1 MAAKKNSRAPR
12 IDAIRLEA
20 LTDGDAT
27 LLSANENVFGER
39 FDAADLSGRD
49 LNGASFTECEF
60 LDLLAHEADLRGTS
74 FADTRFERLNAPI
87 FAAPRSRFRDV
98 GIEASRIGSA
108 EFFDANWQ
116 SVHITGCKLGYLNLR
131 GARLNDVLLTDCTI
145 DELDLG
151 DATAT
156 RVAFSGTRIGTLDVT
171 RSILSEVDLRSLEVS
186 HIVTLGGLRGAIMT
200 PYQITELATVLA
212 QQFGIVVED

>member
-1 MAAKKNSRAPR
+1 MAGKKNSRAPR
-12 IDAIRLEA
+12 IDPIRLDA
-20 LTDGDAT
+20 LTEGDPA
-27 LLSANENVFGER
+27 LLAANENVFGER

-49 LNGASFTECEF
+49 LSGASFTECEF

-74 FADTRFERLNAPI
+74 FADTRFERVNAPV

-98 GIEASRIGSA
+98 SLDASRLGSA
-108 EFFDANWQ
+108 EFFDASWE
-116 SVHITGCKLGYLNLR
+116 SVHVTGCKLGYVNLR
-131 GARLNDVLLTDCTI
+131 GARLNDVQFTDCTI

-156 RVAFSGTRIGTLDVT
+156 RVAFPGTRIGTLDVT
-171 RSILSEVDLRSLEVS
+171 RSILSEVDLRALEAS
-186 HIVTLGGLRGAIMT
+186 HIVTLEGLRGAIMT